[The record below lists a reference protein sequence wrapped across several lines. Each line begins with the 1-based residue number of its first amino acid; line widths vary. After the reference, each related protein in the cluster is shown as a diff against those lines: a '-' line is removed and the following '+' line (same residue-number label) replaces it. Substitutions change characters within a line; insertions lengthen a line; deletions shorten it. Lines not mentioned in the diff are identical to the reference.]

1 MGPLDEVR
9 VSCPYCGAGFV
20 ALIDSSIQQQQYVE
34 DCRACCA
41 PIDFH
46 VDVHARDGQIIVRTE
61 QQ

>member
-9 VSCPYCGAGFV
+9 VTCPYCGAGFV
-20 ALIDSSIQQQQYVE
+20 ALIDSSLESHQYVE
-34 DCRACCA
+34 DCRSCCS

-46 VDVHARDGQIIVRTE
+46 IDYETEDGQMIVRTE